1 MAFAVEIGPIIRN
14 FRETSA
20 RNMLIFTSVLS
31 VLAATIAVGVVYN
44 NARIALAERA
54 WDLASLRVLGMTR
67 AEVSA
72 LLLGELALQLLLAV
86 PIGWLAGYGLSA
98 FIVGL
103 IQPETFR
110 IPLIIEPRTYA
121 FAALVVLAAGV
132 ASALVVRRQV
142 DRLDLVAVLKTR
154 E

>member
-1 MAFAVEIGPIIRN
+1 M
-14 FRETSA
+14 
-20 RNMLIFTSVLS
+20 
-31 VLAATIAVGVVYN
+31 
-44 NARIALAERA
+44 
-54 WDLASLRVLGMTR
+54 
-67 AEVSA
+67 
-72 LLLGELALQLLLAV
+72 AV

-103 IQPETFR
+103 IEPETFR

-132 ASALVVRRQV
+132 ASAMIVRRRV